1 MRGAPVSREHSGCRR
16 LSSGLAVSGIHEVGA
31 GELREETDHH
41 QEARGARR
49 QVGRARHC
57 PEIGGGEIPHASFIN
72 HCGESLL
79 HVINEEFKEDSIHI
93 SG

>member
-1 MRGAPVSREHSGCRR
+1 MAAGDSAPDCSRS
-16 LSSGLAVSGIHEVGA
+16 AVLGIHEVRA

-49 QVGRARHC
+49 WVGRAQHC
-57 PEIGGGEIPHASFIN
+57 PEIGGGETPHASFKD

-79 HVINEEFKEDSIHI
+79 RVINEEFKEDSIHI